1 MNVLLFGGTG
11 MIGGAVLRHCLQDDA
26 VESVLS
32 IGRNPVGIS
41 HDKLHEIIEPNL
53 FEYEDIQDRLKDID
67 VCLFCL
73 GVSAAGMTEERY
85 RHLTYDLTVAAAEA
99 LLDASPQATF
109 CYVSGVGTD
118 SSERGRMMWA
128 RVKGKTENRL
138 LAMPF
143 RAAYMVRPGFIQ
155 PVGGARS
162 RTRLYQALYTGLGWT
177 YPLLKRVFP
186 NQLMTS
192 DDLARA
198 MLRLARVGASQQ
210 VLEPPDIL
218 RLAADAVEPGSTD

>member
-11 MIGGAVLRHCLQDDA
+11 MIGGAVLRHCLEDEA

-32 IGRNPVGIS
+32 VGRNPVGIS
-41 HDKLHEIIEPNL
+41 HDKLHEIIDANL
-53 FEYEDIQDRLKDID
+53 FDYSEIQDRFRDID
-67 VCLFCL
+67 ACFFCL
-73 GVSAAGMTEERY
+73 GLSAAGTTEERY
-85 RHLTYDLTVAAAEA
+85 HHLTYDLTIAAAEA
-99 LLDASPQATF
+99 LLDQSPQATF

-143 RAAYMVRPGFIQ
+143 RASYMFRPGFIQ

-186 NQLMTS
+186 QQLMTS

-198 MLRLARVGASQQ
+198 MLTVARTGAPKQ

-218 RLAADAVEPGSTD
+218 RLAADAAEPESTE